1 MMAQPSFPPFSS
13 SPSSPHHRHQSSL
26 ETVIDFTTEPP
37 LSPHARQQAARK
49 FHRIVDH
56 FDNAVN
62 LGAAAGVGVGSGY
75 RRARLVRLTY
85 DYALSPVSQDN
96 FLRAFFRALELSMD
110 NGEDDG
116 NDNEN
121 DNGEDDGNDNE
132 NDNGEDDGNDNENDN
147 ENDNGID
154 TALDDQLQSKVFGF
168 ADYLFDNF
176 FLPSRPDKSPFRSPI
191 PVRDTDTSKSSQ
203 SIYPEDSPTVSRFS
217 FCYSKTA
224 RRRRVRGNT

>member
-1 MMAQPSFPPFSS
+1 MAQPSFPPFSS

-121 DNGEDDGNDNE
+121 DN
-132 NDNGEDDGNDNENDN
+132 